1 MQSITHKEPVERLT
15 ISHLDVLQSIIPVKK
30 KKKNEVWCLGVT
42 VIPARSVRET
52 NKSTQVE

>member
-1 MQSITHKEPVERLT
+1 MQSITHKEPVVRVT

-30 KKKNEVWCLGVT
+30 KKKKSGVT